1 MEFIRTKGIVC
12 LFESMDFF
20 TMVTKADWKPSRGV
34 APCKKEPLP
43 LVHPWMLA
51 DFTLCRSNQ
60 KGRKSVEAVRER
72 VTPKLG
78 RKTRNKKTPLLRRCR
93 RMKERFSNGGMGGTV
108 VPLSIGKP
116 SVCYNLP
123 SESDTLFCVESDTLS
138 NCIVTR
144 LHPLFL
150 LNYFL
155 YTVSPFL
162 GCQICKIWT

>member
-20 TMVTKADWKPSRGV
+20 TMVTKADWKPSKGV

-93 RMKERFSNGGMGGTV
+93 GMKERFSNGGMGGTV
-108 VPLSIGKP
+108 VPLSRGSAPWAALIGKP
-116 SVCYNLP
+116 RVCYNLP
-123 SESDTLFCVESDTLS
+123 SPTLYFVSSPTLYPIALWRSCWSESSIKIPRLS
-138 NCIVTR
+138 
-144 LHPLFL
+144 
-150 LNYFL
+150 
-155 YTVSPFL
+155 
-162 GCQICKIWT
+162 

>member
-1 MEFIRTKGIVC
+1 
-12 LFESMDFF
+12 
-20 TMVTKADWKPSRGV
+20 
-34 APCKKEPLP
+34 
-43 LVHPWMLA
+43 MLA

-138 NCIVTR
+138 NCIVTFMLIR
-144 LHPLFL
+144 IEHKNPPTFL
-150 LNYFL
+150 MEKESRGN
-155 YTVSPFL
+155 TEQQTIEPSASVSQRAVE
-162 GCQICKIWT
+162 GCFPALPVILSLMP